1 MNLKTD
7 NMYSSSFYKQLFG
20 KNIGV
25 LLIILGVGLL
35 YVILMS
41 IIDHQRFPFPY
52 LILVFAFI
60 KTALIAFN
68 TLKQIGKLIKICHEV
83 NQLLWIFGVL
93 IGISISSFA
102 TDFTCLYEF
111 DHNSFSGFVG
121 EHENYIYH
129 LFHFLYFSVITFST
143 VGYGDIQPISEIAR
157 LVVVLE
163 ISLSFFIVVFGL
175 ANIKNIHLNE

>member
-1 MNLKTD
+1 MNLNSK
-7 NMYSSSFYKQLFG
+7 NIYFPSFYKQLFG

-25 LLIILGVGLL
+25 LLVIVGVGLL
-35 YVILMS
+35 YVLMMS
-41 IIDHQRFPFPY
+41 IIDHQKFPFPY

-60 KTALIAFN
+60 KAALIASN
-68 TLKQIGKLIKICHEV
+68 TLKQIGNLIKVCHEV

-93 IGISISSFA
+93 IGVSIISFA

-111 DHNSFSGFVG
+111 DHKSFSGLVATP
-121 EHENYIYH
+121 ENYISH

-157 LVVVLE
+157 LVVILE